1 MCLKNTAKSLN
12 TARNSVNMYKVSMV
26 SLGCPKNQV
35 DAEMMLATLKNAGF
49 QIGVPE
55 AEADAI
61 IINTCGFIEEAKKE
75 AIENIL
81 EAAQYKKTGKC
92 KALIVTGCL
101 AERYRDDVTEEI
113 PEVDVCA
120 GIGADGDIAKIVTEA
135 INGSRTNF
143 FAEKADLSLNGDRIL
158 GGYPFSTYLKVADG
172 CDNCC
177 TYCAIPKIRGRMRSR
192 TIEDCVK
199 EAEKLARGGVR
210 ELTVVAQDTTAYGED
225 IYGKPMLPKL
235 LTELCK
241 IDGLHWIRTLY
252 TYPDRITDE
261 LLDTV
266 AREEKLVKYFDIP
279 LQHVDGEILK
289 RMNRRGDYGSLSALI
304 DKIRQRVPGVT
315 VRTTLITGFPGE
327 TDEQFCSL
335 ARFVKE
341 KRFDRL
347 GCFTYSAE
355 EDTAAALFPDQIDEQ
370 IKQDRM
376 ENIMESQLTISAEKN
391 KEKIGTV
398 TEVLI
403 EGWDDYIKCYFGRTP
418 ADAPEVDGKIFFM
431 SDRQLVIG
439 DFVKVRINDTLDYDL
454 LGELEE

>member
-1 MCLKNTAKSLN
+1 
-12 TARNSVNMYKVSMV
+12 MYKVSMV

-49 QIGVPE
+49 EIGVPE

-61 IINTCGFIEEAKKE
+61 IINTCGFIEDAKKE

-120 GIGADGDIAKIVTEA
+120 GIGADGDIAKIVTDA
-135 INGSRTNF
+135 VNGNHKNF
-143 FAEKADLSLNGDRIL
+143 FAQKTDLSLNGDRIL
-158 GGYPFSTYLKVADG
+158 GGYPFSTYLKIADG

-225 IYGKPMLPKL
+225 IYGKPMLAEL

-266 AREEKLVKYFDIP
+266 AKEEKLVKYFDIP

-289 RMNRRGDYGSLSALI
+289 RMNRRGDYNSLSALI

-315 VRTTLITGFPGE
+315 IRTTLITGFPGE
-327 TDEQFCSL
+327 TEEQFCTL

-376 ENIMESQLTISAEKN
+376 DNIMESQLTISAEKN
-391 KEKIGTV
+391 SEKIGTV

-431 SDRQLVIG
+431 STHPLVLG

>member
-55 AEADAI
+55 SEADAI

-135 INGSRTNF
+135 VNGNIRNF
-143 FAEKADLSLNGDRIL
+143 FAEKSDLSLNGDRIL
-158 GGYPFSTYLKVADG
+158 GGYPFSTYLKIADG

-192 TIEDCVK
+192 TVEDCVK
-199 EAEKLARGGVR
+199 EAEKLAKGGVR

-225 IYGKPMLPKL
+225 IYGKPMLPEL

-289 RMNRRGDYGSLSALI
+289 RMNRRGDYNSLSALI
-304 DKIRQRVPGVT
+304 DKIRERVPGVT
-315 VRTTLITGFPGE
+315 IRTTLITGFPGE

-376 ENIMESQLTISAEKN
+376 DNIMESQLTISAEKN
-391 KEKIGTV
+391 SEKIGTV

-431 SDRQLVIG
+431 SSRPLVLG